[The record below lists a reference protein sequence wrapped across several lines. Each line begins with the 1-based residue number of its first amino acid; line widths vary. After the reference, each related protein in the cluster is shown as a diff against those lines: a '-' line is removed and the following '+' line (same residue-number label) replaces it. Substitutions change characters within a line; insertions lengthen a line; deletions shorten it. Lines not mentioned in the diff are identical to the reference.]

1 MIMGQKTLHPLHPS
15 FFEQTFFSL
24 RRPRWCLWS
33 KLCINS
39 SYFARRLDGFNC
51 MEVVM
56 VRYVPPPCDR
66 AYDWLRITGVGR
78 VGVREIKMASRYP
91 SSSLPTPHSAVRSPT
106 HSWGFEPRQFDG
118 IITTGGFYPATS
130 ATFNYPNI
138 HQSQHFVFLIFIYFL
153 QKIESDTLTHSE

>member
-15 FFEQTFFSL
+15 FFEQTLFSL
-24 RRPRWCLWS
+24 RADHGGVFGVNFASSR
-33 KLCINS
+33 NS
-39 SYFARRLDGFNC
+39 SDFARRLDGFNC

-138 HQSQHFVFLIFIYFL
+138 HQSQHFVFLIFIFFT
-153 QKIESDTLTHSE
+153 KV